1 MGWVEPLMRCV
12 EIVACGSPPARG
24 ISELVSLAQADR
36 WDPFVTLS
44 PSATKWASIAHLE
57 RQTGY
62 PVRTEF
68 RTPDEELPVPA
79 SDAVVACPVTVNTV
93 NKWAAGICDT
103 LALGTLVEAIGRGV
117 PIVAVPFSNPAH
129 LAHPAFR
136 RNLRD
141 LSDWGVRV
149 VMLDSP
155 YMDSSAWDSSRSP
168 GQVQS
173 PWEIAIAE
181 LRRAAG
187 DGVSPKAP
195 L

>member
-1 MGWVEPLMRCV
+1 MGWVETLMRCV

-24 ISELVSLAQADR
+24 ISELVSLAQADQ

-103 LALGTLVEAIGRGV
+103 LALWTRRGDRPGRTDRGRAVQQPRTSRASGV
-117 PIVAVPFSNPAH
+117 PQE
-129 LAHPAFR
+129 
-136 RNLRD
+136 
-141 LSDWGVRV
+141 
-149 VMLDSP
+149 SP
-155 YMDSSAWDSSRSP
+155 RP
-168 GQVQS
+168 QR
-173 PWEIAIAE
+173 
-181 LRRAAG
+181 L
-187 DGVSPKAP
+187 
-195 L
+195 

>member
-1 MGWVEPLMRCV
+1 
-12 EIVACGSPPARG
+12 
-24 ISELVSLAQADR
+24 
-36 WDPFVTLS
+36 
-44 PSATKWASIAHLE
+44 
-57 RQTGY
+57 
-62 PVRTEF
+62 VRTEF

-103 LALGTLVEAIGRGV
+103 LALVTLVEAIGRGV

-136 RNLRD
+136 RNLRE

-149 VMLDSP
+149 IMLDSR
-155 YMDSSAWDSSRSP
+155 YMDSSVWDSGRSP
-168 GQVQS
+168 DQTQS

-181 LRRAAG
+181 LREAAG
-187 DGVSPKAP
+187 DGVPPTAP